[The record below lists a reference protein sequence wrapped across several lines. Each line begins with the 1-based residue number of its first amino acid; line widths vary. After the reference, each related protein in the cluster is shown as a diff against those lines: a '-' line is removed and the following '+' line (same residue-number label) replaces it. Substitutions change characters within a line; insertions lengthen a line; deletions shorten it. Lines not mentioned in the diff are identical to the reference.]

1 MEEVSVIDILKI
13 LYSKL
18 NKKRKREISFLFSI
32 VILTVFSETLSLAS
46 AFPFL
51 QIIIDQKS
59 IWENYFVKRFLIF
72 FWF

>member
-1 MEEVSVIDILKI
+1 MEEASVIYILKV

-18 NKKRKREISFLFSI
+18 NRKRKREISFLFSI
-32 VILTVFSETLSLAS
+32 VILTVFAETLSLAS

-59 IWENYFVKRFLIF
+59 VWENYFVKNFLCII
-72 FWF
+72 